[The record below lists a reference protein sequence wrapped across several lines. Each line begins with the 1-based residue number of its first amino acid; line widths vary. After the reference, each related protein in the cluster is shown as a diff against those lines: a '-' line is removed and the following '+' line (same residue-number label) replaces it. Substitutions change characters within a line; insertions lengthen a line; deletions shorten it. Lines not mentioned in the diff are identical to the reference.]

1 MAIGAI
7 AISFAAIFFRLAAP
21 IDPLLASAL
30 RLGLSSLV
38 LAPWVRG
45 STPSPAARRAGW
57 FCGALYAVHFGA
69 WVASLD
75 LTTVAASVTLVT
87 CTPLLLAGL
96 GWLRGKD
103 RPSGRQSLGALVAVG
118 GSLIIGGSDLLGGQL
133 VGDLLA
139 LLGALAMAGYLAVAR
154 ELGTALDPLALTAR
168 SARIAALLLGLVV
181 LARAVVHPIA
191 LPSAESLGW
200 IALSALVPQVIGHT
214 ALTYALRGAT
224 PTEVGLATA
233 LEPVLSTLL
242 AWLWL
247 SETPL
252 GPVLAGCG
260 VTLAG
265 VLLGAVRAG
274 DPREPGSATGAT
286 VTPQ

>member
-1 MAIGAI
+1 MAVGAV

-21 IDPLLASAL
+21 VDPLLASAL

-45 STPSPAARRAGW
+45 GSTSPEARRAGW
-57 FCGALYAVHFGA
+57 LCGALYAVHFGA

-75 LTTVAASVTLVT
+75 LTSVAASVTLVT

-103 RPSGRQSLGALVAVG
+103 RPSTRHTLGALLAVG
-118 GSLIIGGSDLLGGQL
+118 GAAIVGGSDLLAGGIA
-133 VGDLLA
+133 GDLLA
-139 LLGALAMAGYLAVAR
+139 LLGAAAMAGYLAVAR
-154 ELGTALDPLALTAR
+154 ELGAALDPLALTAR
-168 SARIAALLLGLVV
+168 SARIAAVLLALVV
-181 LARAVVHPIA
+181 LARQPFAPVA
-191 LPSAESLGW
+191 LPSFEGLGW
-200 IALSALVPQVIGHT
+200 IVLSALVPQVIGHT

-247 SETPL
+247 SEAPAGL
-252 GPVLAGCG
+252 VLVGCG
-260 VTLAG
+260 VTLVG
-265 VLLGAVRAG
+265 VLVGAVPKRA
-274 DPREPGSATGAT
+274 RNAA
-286 VTPQ
+286 